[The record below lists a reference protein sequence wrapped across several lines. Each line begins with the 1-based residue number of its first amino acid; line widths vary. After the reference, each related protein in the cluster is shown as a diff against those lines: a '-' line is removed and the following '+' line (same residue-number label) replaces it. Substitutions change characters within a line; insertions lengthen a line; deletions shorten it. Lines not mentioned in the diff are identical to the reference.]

1 MFFRFMVLFFTIATI
16 VLSAW
21 SLVGSYKNEAY
32 LTSNYLL
39 SFQLSNLN
47 VSALL
52 NEAVQHKRD
61 INVAPLPKLS
71 PTPTRI
77 APMTTNMVGK
87 RDNDK
92 RVDASNLGLLTSMLG
107 SLTTMQPSQL
117 LSKASEFALLTSGL
131 SVPTNLASLT
141 SGLDPSKIVSE
152 AQQIASSLSLP
163 PSLATLAANF
173 NGNTNDLIEDI
184 AKNTNVSQLGLS
196 DMYSIGYWGYCRGS
210 INGTKAQIPELGSFG
225 TQFSNKNVNYTYC
238 TPPKL
243 GYTFDP
249 LAVMKSELKDLILR
263 FYAQVSSGPLQTIAQ
278 NFVHELL
285 ALVNSVTYSSIGL
298 PGDLQEA
305 LPLLGNLTKA
315 GFWCILVGG
324 ALALVSFVFQ
334 CVGMCCSPDNKC
346 LSCLNFFIML
356 MSFIAV
362 TLGSGFTT
370 GVFMYVRKTLNNE
383 VKQYGIM
390 SFLSVQYYA
399 FAWSAVVASFCLVV
413 FSIVGYCCGCF
424 KSDRRSFRPQ
434 PKPVFRYD
442 HKM

>member
-1 MFFRFMVLFFTIATI
+1 MFFRFMVLFFTVATI

-21 SLVGSYKNEAY
+21 SLVGSWKNEAY
-32 LTSNYLL
+32 LTNNYLL
-39 SFQLSNLN
+39 SFQLSNVN
-47 VSALL
+47 ISALI

-61 INVAPLPKLS
+61 INVAPLPRLA
-71 PTPTRI
+71 PTPTTF
-77 APMTTNMVGK
+77 APMTTQFVER
-87 RDNDK
+87 RDKMK
-92 RVDASNLGLLTSMLG
+92 RVDASDLGLLTAALG
-107 SLTTMQPSQL
+107 SLTTLQPSQL
-117 LSKASEFALLTSGL
+117 LSKASEFALLTSGI

-141 SGLDPSKIVSE
+141 SGLDPLKIVSE
-152 AQQIASSLSLP
+152 AQQIASTLKLP

-173 NGNTNDLIEDI
+173 NGNTNDLLTAI
-184 AKNTNVSQLGLS
+184 AKNTNASQLGLA
-196 DMYSIGYWGYCRGS
+196 DMYSVGYWGYCRGS
-210 INGTKAQIPELGSFG
+210 INGIKEQIPELGSFG

-243 GYTFDP
+243 NYMFDP
-249 LAVMKSELKDLILR
+249 LEVFKSELKELILR
-263 FYAQVSSGPLQTIAQ
+263 LYSEISTGPLQSLAQ

-285 ALVNSVTYSSIGL
+285 ALVNSVTYTSIGL
-298 PGDLQEA
+298 PGDLQQA

-346 LSCLNFFIML
+346 LSCLNFFLML
-356 MSFIAV
+356 LSFIAV

-370 GVFMYVRKTLNNE
+370 GVFIFVRKTLNNE
-383 VKQYGIM
+383 VEKYGIM
-390 SFLSVQYYA
+390 SYLSVQYYA

-413 FSIVGYCCGCF
+413 FSIIGYCCGCF

-434 PKPVFRYD
+434 PEPVFKYD

>member
-1 MFFRFMVLFFTIATI
+1 M
-16 VLSAW
+16 LSAW

-32 LTSNYLL
+32 LTNNYLL

-47 VSALL
+47 VSALV

-61 INVAPLPKLS
+61 IDVAQPLKLS
-71 PTPTRI
+71 PTPTRVT
-77 APMTTNMVGK
+77 PMITNVAEK

-92 RVDASNLGLLTSMLG
+92 RVDASDLGQLTSMLG

-131 SVPTNLASLT
+131 SVPTNLASYT
-141 SGLDPSKIVSE
+141 SGLNPLKIISE
-152 AQQIASSLSLP
+152 AQQIASTLSLP
-163 PSLATLAANF
+163 PSLATLASGF
-173 NGNTNDLIEDI
+173 NGNANDLLAAI
-184 AKNTNVSQLGLS
+184 AKNTNASQLGLA
-196 DMYSIGYWGYCRGS
+196 DMYSVGYWGYCRGS
-210 INGTKAQIPELGSFG
+210 INGTKEQIPELGTFG

-249 LAVMKSELKDLILR
+249 LEVLKSELKNLILDL
-263 FYAQVSSGPLQTIAQ
+263 YAQISTGPLQSVAQ

-298 PGDLQEA
+298 PGDLQQA

-346 LSCLNFFIML
+346 LSCLNFFLML

-370 GVFMYVRKTLNNE
+370 GVFLYVRKTLNDE

-390 SFLSVQYYA
+390 SYLSVQYYA

-413 FSIVGYCCGCF
+413 FSIIGYCCGCF
-424 KSDRRSFRPQ
+424 KSDRRSLHPQ
-434 PKPVFRYD
+434 PEPVFRYD